1 MSKIQEAFR
10 LGMAYG
16 MGRAWAR
23 IQSLA
28 QDADKW
34 ITVKPNGEENKG
46 RPVLIDGESG
56 TIKGGMGGKFT
67 GKNIRQDWKQN
78 NKTEQ
83 ATSAQ
88 SGQNNGTN
96 QQEGGA
102 MEEKPKSLKEARRTS
117 TKPFF
122 DKTDFESAFN
132 KKIEKLPSWQR
143 YDKERFLEGFLSEY
157 GAVGALRNSGLDD
170 DEINAYLFAM
180 AESDGDISMGTPG
193 VASINTRNA
202 PSHLNSESKDLWAH
216 LKTKAMDIGLASR
229 AIDQALE
236 KGNPKNAEYFKA
248 AKAAFEGKKKQVLDE
263 ISKMEQESYGRN
275 GKGTGPQRANE
286 DNWHQVPLETLDDIL
301 DYAGGVDGWANGSSP
316 KGERLEKALFAQG
329 YKSFHGEI
337 DGQPV
342 KVGYRNGKWRFKGLD
357 PQIDADPDPYQD
369 RVLNVLEQMHDNG
382 SLKKGLPKK
391 PKTEKGPAE
400 AKPSAHPW
408 MNNFGLEDHPDVQ
421 KALNRHKESSNAAS
435 RSRRRAGSEPADLD
449 DDGYTMRQYLRNPQK
464 SYDDLLKTVQWPK
477 SFPEDKRKRLAELEA
492 QTNFLQA
499 LVSGNDYERGHP
511 VLKRYYDLQKEQR
524 ELDNELQEHFRRS

>member
-46 RPVLIDGESG
+46 RPVLIDGETG

-67 GKNIRQDWKQN
+67 GKNIRQGWKQN
-78 NKTEQ
+78 NTEP
-83 ATSAQ
+83 
-88 SGQNNGTN
+88 
-96 QQEGGA
+96 QEGNA
-102 MEEKPKSLKEARRTS
+102 KSLNDTW
-117 TKPFF
+117 
-122 DKTDFESAFN
+122 ESAPLGSV
-132 KKIEKLPSWQR
+132 EEML
-143 YDKERFLEGFLSEY
+143 
-157 GAVGALRNSGLDD
+157 
-170 DEINAYLFAM
+170 AYA
-180 AESDGDISMGTPG
+180 D
-193 VASINTRNA
+193 
-202 PSHLNSESKDLWAH
+202 
-216 LKTKAMDIGLASR
+216 
-229 AIDQALE
+229 
-236 KGNPKNAEYFKA
+236 
-248 AKAAFEGKKKQVLDE
+248 
-263 ISKMEQESYGRN
+263 
-275 GKGTGPQRANE
+275 
-286 DNWHQVPLETLDDIL
+286 
-301 DYAGGVDGWANGSSP
+301 GVDGWANAAGP
-316 KGERLEKALFAQG
+316 KGERLEQALFAQG

-337 DGQPV
+337 DGKPV
-342 KVGYRNGKWRFKGLD
+342 KVGYRNGQWRFKGLD
-357 PQIDADPDPYQD
+357 PEIDAEPDPYQD
-369 RVLNVLEQMHDNG
+369 RVMEVLKQLHENG

-391 PKTEKGPAE
+391 PKTKKGPVDF
-400 AKPSAHPW
+400 KTTLSKSAHPW

-435 RSRRRAGSEPADLD
+435 RSRRRAGSEPADMD
-449 DDGYTMRQYLRNPQK
+449 DDGYTMRQYLSNPQK
-464 SYDDLLKTVQWPK
+464 SYDDLMKTVQWPK

-524 ELDNELQEHFRRS
+524 ELDNELQEHFRRPKQNSLQFKGNSGDANRAYQKLSGDGDADPDFLSVLKSPDNYQKNLVSNLVKNHKLSEKTANEYAKLQTQSLYYEALIEGLDKTSPEIDKEFKDSYEKLMEYRKVAQKESVKNGGSGYF

>member
-67 GKNIRQDWKQN
+67 GKNIRQNWKQN
-78 NKTEQ
+78 NKPEQKVSKPEQ
-83 ATSAQ
+83 AEKPINAKALLNEERGLEQVFAAYKEDESLSREELTNLFMSDSVKGKEGLKDFLQTFYPDKYKRLARHIERWDPQ
-88 SGQNNGTN
+88 KAEVWWYENVNEFEPESTYDNEAANKKLMEHYANNVPDDRFQEMSDRSQRENFSGSYHSNAWQHTKTNRYFGKNATFGKKEQNNGTN

-102 MEEKPKSLKEARRTS
+102 MKVS
-117 TKPFF
+117 
-122 DKTDFESAFN
+122 DDNWESASLGSV
-132 KKIEKLPSWQR
+132 EDML
-143 YDKERFLEGFLSEY
+143 
-157 GAVGALRNSGLDD
+157 
-170 DEINAYLFAM
+170 AY
-180 AESDGDISMGTPG
+180 
-193 VASINTRNA
+193 
-202 PSHLNSESKDLWAH
+202 
-216 LKTKAMDIGLASR
+216 
-229 AIDQALE
+229 
-236 KGNPKNAEYFKA
+236 A
-248 AKAAFEGKKKQVLDE
+248 A
-263 ISKMEQESYGRN
+263 
-275 GKGTGPQRANE
+275 
-286 DNWHQVPLETLDDIL
+286 
-301 DYAGGVDGWANGSSP
+301 GVDGWANGAGP
-316 KGERLEKALFAQG
+316 KGERLEKALFDQG

-337 DGQPV
+337 DGKPV
-342 KVGYRNGKWRFKGLD
+342 KVAYRNGQWRFKGLD
-357 PQIDADPDPYQD
+357 PEIDAEPDPYQD
-369 RVLNVLEQMHDNG
+369 RVMEVLKQLHENG
-382 SLKKGLPKK
+382 TLKKGLPKK
-391 PKTEKGPAE
+391 PKTEKGPVE

-449 DDGYTMRQYLRNPQK
+449 DDGYTMRQYLSNPQK
-464 SYDDLLKTVQWPK
+464 SYDDLMKTVQWPK

-511 VLKRYYDLQKEQR
+511 VLKRYYDLQNEQR